1 MSQKKKEENPYLSMG
16 FWEFSI
22 MSTLMFVFFPWSL
35 LYCVVVYGLSG
46 TKHIVQALVYD
57 AMRTIWAVLSVI
69 IGLAVIVGF
78 IIFILSIT

>member
-35 LYCVVVYGLSG
+35 LYCVVVYSLSG